1 MIKTILEAAFVF
13 ILINLVIYGSVSFV
27 MWNANP
33 GTWKSDERFCMTALG
48 IILGGFATGTYI
60 MFKNEE

>member
-1 MIKTILEAAFVF
+1 MIKTILGAAFVF

-27 MWNANP
+27 IWNANP
-33 GTWKSDERFCMTALG
+33 GTWKSDERFFMASLG
-48 IILGGFATGTYI
+48 IIFGGCAAGTYI

>member
-1 MIKTILEAAFVF
+1 MIKTILGAAFVF

-33 GTWKSDERFCMTALG
+33 GTWKSDERFFMTALG
-48 IILGGFATGTYI
+48 IIFGSAAASAYI

>member
-1 MIKTILEAAFVF
+1 MIKTILGAAFVF

-33 GTWKSDERFCMTALG
+33 GTWESDERFFMTALG
-48 IILGGFATGTYI
+48 IIFGSAAASAYI